1 MALYPYTLQPIA
13 LNLTE
18 AEFQQA
24 QYELF
29 TNASPSFG
37 LKSLKNEKVDH
48 HRDSRPPSHRWTG
61 LFLTGYSTIIF
72 G

>member
-1 MALYPYTLQPIA
+1 MALYPYTLQPVA

-18 AEFQQA
+18 AEFKQA

-37 LKSLKNEKVDH
+37 LKSLKTKEWLIMAVVVVLAIA
-48 HRDSRPPSHRWTG
+48 G
-61 LFLTGYSTIIF
+61 LVFVSGY
-72 G
+72 

>member
-1 MALYPYTLQPIA
+1 MALYPYTLQPVA

-37 LKSLKNEKVDH
+37 LKSIKTKKYERNFNTK
-48 HRDSRPPSHRWTG
+48 
-61 LFLTGYSTIIF
+61 
-72 G
+72 